1 MINERTL
8 GILSV
13 QHLCPP
19 SWEWS
24 SHAPPSIKSFEVLT
38 YVNLLWPAW
47 DWLLLLE
54 FHPHSGLTMY

>member
-1 MINERTL
+1 MVMTRAAINQKL
-8 GILSV
+8 
-13 QHLCPP
+13 
-19 SWEWS
+19 
-24 SHAPPSIKSFEVLT
+24 EVLT